1 MGRPDGNIRGKLGY
15 MLGSPSPHFKPSP
28 CLKEGVQCPALVA
41 TPPLKMRLAR
51 TISRE
56 VFVTPQRLYA
66 EHPCNAWMVR
76 QSELPSDRKPLHE
89 ASSNTAEDDMA
100 RNHALEAYKE
110 TLKLTRVQRET
121 LVGLLLGDA
130 HLETQNRGRTYRLK
144 IEQSDKHAAY
154 VQHLYTLFEAWVL
167 TPTQQKPNGNWWF
180 QTVSHGA
187 FRYYAQQFY
196 RDGRKVVP
204 AQIHRLLKPRS
215 LAYWFMDDGSIK
227 DRHSRAVVFHTQGF
241 TQAEVAR
248 LAQTLTEKFA
258 LETYLRR
265 QAEGHQVVIRG
276 ASLERFLELVEPYLI
291 PEMRYKLPPAG
302 RTQLPKR

>member
-1 MGRPDGNIRGKLGY
+1 
-15 MLGSPSPHFKPSP
+15 
-28 CLKEGVQCPALVA
+28 
-41 TPPLKMRLAR
+41 
-51 TISRE
+51 
-56 VFVTPQRLYA
+56 
-66 EHPCNAWMVR
+66 
-76 QSELPSDRKPLHE
+76 
-89 ASSNTAEDDMA
+89 MA

-167 TPTQQKPNGNWWF
+167 TPPQQKSTGKWWF
-180 QTVSHGA
+180 QTISHGA

-215 LAYWFMDDGSIK
+215 LAYWFMDDGSTK
-227 DRHSRAVVFHTQGF
+227 DRRSRAVVLHTQGF
-241 TQAEVAR
+241 AQAEVAR

-265 QAEGHQVVIRG
+265 QSEGHQVVIRG